1 MKTSVKHLSDT
12 KVKLTINLDKSE
24 LDPAKQVAL
33 HKISRTI
40 KIAGFRKGRAPLSVI
55 EKNVDPSTL
64 QEEIINNALSKAV
77 ADAFLRENLQAL
89 DRPQVEVLKFVPNQE
104 LEFTAESEIIPE
116 VKLGD
121 YRKLK
126 ATMAKTSVS
135 DKDVDEIVQ
144 RMRENFA
151 VKEPVDRAAELGDE
165 VVIDFVGKKDGVV
178 FEGGEA
184 KDFDLKLGSGQF
196 IPGFEEGVVGHK
208 AGDKFDLN
216 LEFPKEYHA
225 SDIAGKA
232 VIFEVELKIVNK
244 IILPEGKDEFA
255 AKCGPFTSADE
266 LKDDIRREI
275 EMQKDREAT
284 EKHKDNLVSELAE
297 KSQASLPELL
307 VNDRVKSLEF
317 DLEQNLKRQGL
328 TLDSYLKTQGF
339 SDKDEWVKR
348 EATPVAEKQV
358 KAGLVLAELSKEF
371 KIDISRDELVEQINT
386 LKTQYGNDKRIIEQF
401 DNPDVHRDVAN
412 RLLTDKT
419 IAKLMEVNKR
429 DDKTK

>member
-12 KVKLTINLDKSE
+12 KVKLTISLDKSE

-244 IILPEGKDEFA
+244 IILPEVNDEFA

-371 KIDISRDELVEQINT
+371 KIDISRDELVEQVNT

>member
-12 KVKLTINLDKSE
+12 KVKLTISLDKSE

-244 IILPEGKDEFA
+244 IILPEVNDEFA

>member
-1 MKTSVKHLSDT
+1 MKISVKHLSDT
-12 KVKLTINLDKSE
+12 KVKLTISLDKSE

-55 EKNVDPSTL
+55 EKNIDPSTL
-64 QEEIINNALSKAV
+64 QEEVINNALSKAV
-77 ADAFLRENLQAL
+77 AEAFLQENLQAL

-126 ATMAKTSVS
+126 ATMTKVLVT
-135 DKDVDEIVQ
+135 DKDIDEIVQ

-151 VKEPVDRAAELGDE
+151 TKEPVERVAKLGDE
-165 VVIDFVGKKDGVV
+165 VVIDFVGKKDGVA

-184 KDFDLKLGSGQF
+184 KDFNLRLGSDQF
-196 IPGFEEGVVGHK
+196 IPGFEEGIVGHK
-208 AGDKFDLN
+208 SGDKFDLN
-216 LEFPKEYHA
+216 LKFPKEYHSA
-225 SDIAGKA
+225 DIAGKA
-232 VIFEVELKIVNK
+232 VVFEVELKVVNEVT
-244 IILPEGKDEFA
+244 LPEVNDEFA
-255 AKCGPFTSADE
+255 AKCGPFTSANE

-275 EMQKDREAT
+275 ELQKEREAT
-284 EKHKDNLVSELAE
+284 DKHKDNLVSELAE
-297 KSQASLPELL
+297 KSVASLPELL
-307 VNDRVKSLEF
+307 VSDRVKSLEF

-371 KIDISRDELVEQINT
+371 KIDISRDELAEQLSV

-401 DNPDVHRDVAN
+401 DNPEVHRDVAN

>member
-1 MKTSVKHLSDT
+1 MKISVKHLSDT
-12 KVKLTINLDKSE
+12 KVKLTISLDKSE

-40 KIAGFRKGRAPLSVI
+40 KIAGFRKGRAPISVI

-77 ADAFLRENLQAL
+77 ADAFLQENLQAL

-244 IILPEGKDEFA
+244 IILPEVNDEFA

>member
-12 KVKLTINLDKSE
+12 KVKLTISLDKSE

-208 AGDKFDLN
+208 VGDKFDLN

-244 IILPEGKDEFA
+244 IILPEVNDEFA

>member
-12 KVKLTINLDKSE
+12 KVKLTISLDKSE

-77 ADAFLRENLQAL
+77 ADAFLQENLQAL

-232 VIFEVELKIVNK
+232 VVFEVELKTVNK
-244 IILPEGKDEFA
+244 IILPEVNDEFA
-255 AKCGPFTSADE
+255 VKCGPFTSADE

-275 EMQKDREAT
+275 EAQKDREAT

-328 TLDSYLKTQGF
+328 TIDSYLKTQGF
-339 SDKDEWVKR
+339 ADKDDWIKR